1 MSNFEL
7 PNIGYRNLKTGL
19 SVLICLLLFPGALH
33 PAIAAIICM
42 QSTIEDSI
50 KIGINRLTGT
60 LIGGII
66 GIVMLVIV
74 TNLDLHSFSSIIAAL
89 NVCLI
94 IYICNLIKKPAA
106 SVIASIVVLSILID
120 PTVAN
125 PVLYSVKRTTETALG
140 IIISIVINRFI
151 TPPDEKEENRQ

>member
-1 MSNFEL
+1 M
-7 PNIGYRNLKTGL
+7 
-19 SVLICLLLFPGALH
+19 ICLLLFPGALH

-50 KIGINRLTGT
+50 TIGVNRLIGT
-60 LIGGII
+60 FIGGII
-66 GIVMLVIV
+66 GIIMLLIINKL
-74 TNLDLHSFSSIIAAL
+74 NLHWFSAIIAAL

-120 PTVAN
+120 SNVAN
-125 PVLYSVKRTTETALG
+125 PILYSAKRTIETALG
-140 IIISIVINRFI
+140 VIISIIINRYV
-151 TPPDEKEENRQ
+151 TPPKEVKDTKIKDIDK